1 MKCQTTKFLS
11 DFKILKKQSLKA
23 HDAIYKHEQVLQ
35 EASES
40 LLDLLAEIQ
49 KQARQI
55 INIID
60 RPYIYNSHSVRD
72 YAERIDDMID
82 ECKKVLPLEYWDE

>member
-11 DFKILKKQSLKA
+11 DFKILKKQSLEA
-23 HDAIYKHEQVLQ
+23 YDAIDKHEQVLQ
-35 EASES
+35 EASKS

-49 KQARQI
+49 KQARHI

-60 RPYIYNSHSVRD
+60 RPYIYNSHSVLD
-72 YAERIDDMID
+72 YAEKIDDMID

>member
-11 DFKILKKQSLKA
+11 DFKILKKQSLEA
-23 HDAIYKHEQVLQ
+23 YDAIDKHERVLY
-35 EASES
+35 ETSGS
-40 LLDLLAEIQ
+40 LMDLLSEIQ